1 MMYAPHRIYARVA
14 SARFDDR
21 MNPIKREEDW
31 RFVGNCRMDFNTTD
45 KSVGVNERAYI
56 YRYHIVHE
64 GERIEAGSNVR
75 VLDKDDTILCEGEVV
90 KSSKCNFL
98 SYNEAWI

>member
-1 MMYAPHRIYARVA
+1 MMYAPHKIYVRVDH
-14 SARFDDR
+14 SQFDEK
-21 MNPIKREEDW
+21 MNPIRNEADW
-31 RFVGNCRMDFNTTD
+31 LFVGGCRMDFNTTD

-64 GERIEAGSNVR
+64 GERIEAGFNVR
-75 VLDKDDTILCEGEVV
+75 VIGEDESILCEGEVV

-98 SYNEAWI
+98 SYNEVWI